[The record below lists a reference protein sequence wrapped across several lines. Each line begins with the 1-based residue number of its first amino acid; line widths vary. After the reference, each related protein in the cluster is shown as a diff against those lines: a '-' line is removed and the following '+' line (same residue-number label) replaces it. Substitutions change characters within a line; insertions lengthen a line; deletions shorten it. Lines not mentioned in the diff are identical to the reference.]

1 MDLTQ
6 SITPKS
12 DQQNFDDYLSGPRT
26 VTVSAVVSGTDEQ
39 PVNVELVEFPGRP
52 YKPSKS
58 MRRVLVA
65 AWGKDASEY
74 VGRRMTLAGDPTVT
88 FGREAVG
95 GIKISAL
102 SHIEKR
108 LTLSLTVKRG
118 KRAPHVVE
126 PLPDDA
132 PAPVLTVDDVNAA
145 TDPEQLKAMWRP
157 ANPELRALIEA
168 RVAELTGPAA

>member
-1 MDLTQ
+1 
-6 SITPKS
+6 
-12 DQQNFDDYLSGPRT
+12 
-26 VTVSAVVSGTDEQ
+26 
-39 PVNVELVEFPGRP
+39 
-52 YKPSKS
+52 

-157 ANPELRALIEA
+157 ATPELRALIEA
-168 RVAELTGPAA
+168 RVAELTTPTE